1 MHFTH
6 IGYNIPLQ
14 TKLQYAYN
22 YYYAKVYSSK
32 LTFSAKCK
40 INYVSLSLSSLIFE

>member
-6 IGYNIPLQ
+6 IGYNLPLQ
-14 TKLQYAYN
+14 TKLQYTYN
-22 YYYAKVYSSK
+22 YYAKVYSSK

-40 INYVSLSLSSLIFE
+40 INYVSLSLNSLIFE

>member
-6 IGYNIPLQ
+6 IGYNLPLQ
-14 TKLQYAYN
+14 TKVQYAYN
-22 YYYAKVYSSK
+22 YYANVYSLT

-40 INYVSLSLSSLIFE
+40 INYVAKFTNIRVRP

>member
-6 IGYNIPLQ
+6 IGYNLPLQ
-14 TKLQYAYN
+14 TKVQYACN
-22 YYYAKVYSSK
+22 YYVKVYSSK

>member
-6 IGYNIPLQ
+6 IGYNLPLQ
-14 TKLQYAYN
+14 TKVQYAYN
-22 YYYAKVYSSK
+22 YYAKMYSPK

-40 INYVSLSLSSLIFE
+40 INCVSLSLSSLVFE

>member
-6 IGYNIPLQ
+6 IGYNLPWQ
-14 TKLQYAYN
+14 TKVQYAYN
-22 YYYAKVYSSK
+22 YYAKVYSSK

-40 INYVSLSLSSLIFE
+40 IDYVSLSLSLLIFE